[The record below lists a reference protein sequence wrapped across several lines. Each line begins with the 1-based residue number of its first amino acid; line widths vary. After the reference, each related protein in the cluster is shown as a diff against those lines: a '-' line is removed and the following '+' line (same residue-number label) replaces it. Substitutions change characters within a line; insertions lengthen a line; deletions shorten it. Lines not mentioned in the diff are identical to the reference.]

1 MKTAVEFYREELN
14 ALISLRESNFKTEQE
29 IFEQAKEM
37 EKEHLIYAYNFQKER
52 PSVNLTSEQ
61 YYYETF
67 KQQETIEEIAE
78 GFYSEQSKAYEDA
91 IEPMFDNSRYLV
103 AGFID
108 GAKWQQE
115 QAKAME
121 KEHLQTHKYTESDL
135 INAFEYGW
143 NQYGWNKQQYGIMD
157 EDKIHRIQK
166 RLIQSINETK
176 QQEQCKQQ

>member
-1 MKTAVEFYREELN
+1 METRKSKVTIKDAVHNDYYCPIPLDVFPNYMGINLVSIDSVEWVKQEDGQLVT
-14 ALISLRESNFKTEQE
+14 LTVNF
-29 IFEQAKEM
+29 IP
-37 EKEHLIYAYNFQKER
+37 N
-52 PSVNLTSEQ
+52 NDG
-61 YYYETF
+61 
-67 KQQETIEEIAE
+67 TIEEIAE
-78 GFYSEQSKAYEDA
+78 EFYSEQSKAYEDA

-115 QAKAME
+115 QAKQME
-121 KEHLQTHKYTESDL
+121 KEHRETHKYTEFDI

-166 RLIQSINETK
+166 RLIQSLNETK
-176 QQEQCKQQ
+176 QQEQ